1 MIDSIRGSFDSK
13 SAIAAAMVSRTLRNE
28 DKTTEQEIAEVS
40 AVTRADVISIA
51 KEAVLDTVYFL
62 KGVQAKE

>member
-1 MIDSIRGSFDSK
+1 
-13 SAIAAAMVSRTLRNE
+13 MVSRTLRNE